1 MQSINDAVK
10 HIIATVFSA
19 QNALRDLAPEYRWA
33 GMGNLLGD
41 YGEFICINHYDLEK
55 APPGSKDYDALTKDG
70 KTVQIKTNHASS
82 TIGFRGEADLMLV
95 VYVADDGEFEELYYG
110 HFQLVKDNS
119 NYGARD
125 NKHSITISK
134 LKKLTDKN

>member
-55 APPGSKDYDALTKDG
+55 ALPGSKD
-70 KTVQIKTNHASS
+70 
-82 TIGFRGEADLMLV
+82 FWC
-95 VYVADDGEFEELYYG
+95 
-110 HFQLVKDNS
+110 
-119 NYGARD
+119 
-125 NKHSITISK
+125 
-134 LKKLTDKN
+134 